1 MYSTKTHKGPPFVA
15 QPFTLPQ
22 QPNYMLS
29 VGLSEFTLN
38 SASYGY
44 FSDGLLQVLINDS
57 MVSAQEPQL
66 DCLEENGE
74 QDI

>member
-1 MYSTKTHKGPPFVA
+1 
-15 QPFTLPQ
+15 
-22 QPNYMLS
+22 MLS

-44 FSDGLLQVLINDS
+44 FSADLLQVLINDS

-66 DCLEENGE
+66 DCLGWGVGGG
-74 QDI
+74 QDN